1 MAESEIIVLKGGAL
15 ELEVGETKEFACAIS
30 PDDFDV
36 WNLKQGTGQAEL
48 ISTSW
53 RVNPQVQLATVKGI
67 SPGAVVLEAIEKDGT
82 TTSATIII
90 LSDTVTSTLTF
101 DTDGGSPQI
110 DSISKSTRDITSPP
124 VFTIPS
130 TKPAKDGY
138 VFSDWVYSGTTYQ
151 PGSAFTGAWG
161 MDYTFKASW
170 ATVVDPSVITSFYI
184 TSADTRQGRVTLD
197 YDVDTGTWEGYTFT
211 PRFAPST
218 VTNRKV
224 VWLVST
230 NTLGANGDK
239 APNMVPSAYIDKVRT
254 STTDEQYVTA
264 EGPVEFVVPSDR
276 QYAGEVYVVA
286 YPQDIA
292 EPSQKDKYTDPS
304 SLYNSWELVHPFKC
318 ALTLMDYTG
327 STVIGSG
334 EYISASNYTLNVTG
348 STQRARDTQYEYTF
362 VGWSLSRDTFAAGS
376 TFPTSITTSTATL
389 YPVYK
394 RTLRSYT
401 VSVSVKGGAGGTID
415 KSTLSGVYYGTTW
428 SGEGTRLTLSFS
440 STIIDGTT
448 YSYSDGVTARPDT
461 GMSVDGWTP
470 ANGKVTGDSS
480 ISVTFGGVTGAF
492 VSVSPSFF
500 TVKPGGAPVTS
511 DISVSVGSQQGS
523 VTFEYEAVVAEPQ
536 IVSVSVSSGGK
547 MTITPVDEWS
557 SGTTAQT
564 EIAVTV
570 FARKADGSREKI
582 GTGARVTIVMSS
594 QYTLVYDFNNGDSPE
609 TVTKVQQTN
618 VFTIIQDIP
627 VYTGHIFK
635 GWSFTKNPG
644 TGDKTYTAGDVVAF
658 DGTSARIYA
667 VWGSRRKFVLTY
679 DTNLGEGMTISL
691 KDSNGNL
698 LAATKPLDQSETSE
712 DTIVEFEVD
721 STIDYINRIDGKDAD
736 GADITIVESACP
748 GYVFNGWYG
757 DKECTVKA
765 GDRVNVDVNGASVSH
780 TPPPAGEEGEI
791 VEVCTLTLY
800 ASWITGAKVE
810 VRAHTD
816 AQSTLAPGVTDKGL
830 AGLIVTYTSVNLP
843 GIDEVAKYPSYYSP
857 KPRYYRLSGTN
868 LVETEWGPGAPVTID
883 DVRDYLDDDGTLTLY
898 IGWTKSRFELLYS
911 ISGGA
916 DYSLFYTL
924 TDYGSDEGEYSLYPS
939 DAKKLTY
946 KSASE
951 TSVALPDTFCGLR
964 VDYWVSS
971 ADRSKPQVGSAV
983 EMTQATFSLGADGWT
998 KTSTKTPTTYT
1009 AYPAS
1014 LQGILEYVSNGGSGR
1029 VQAQTTTEVESGD
1042 DKGKYVYVLKSGN
1055 GLVREGYTFGGWRSA
1070 GSGTV
1075 YAPGVE
1081 YKTSSKYARLY
1092 AAWTPNPGPAS
1103 AKLGKVVGDGVMLSF
1118 TTPVDIVGNVV
1129 WSTDYRPLRI
1139 SSVGQTDGIDTSGGA
1154 LSAIVDEM
1162 YIIVALDR
1170 TPEGYIPSELVGTA
1184 VTCTPSGSGYIVRTE
1199 RDAVG
1204 LYLLYVSG
1212 ASGFV
1217 GYVLRLESGKGA
1229 CECRLTKATKGTDG
1243 SLIKSELLLSGSGN
1257 PATVTKIAHRFSA
1270 QLSEMPMI
1278 ILPSRCRY
1286 VIDLG
1291 NTERISL
1298 RVTRVNPRDA
1308 DDGSDDQRRW
1318 TNRKWVDYARSF
1330 FDSWQNNNYDYD
1342 SGKHSGGYALSLVPP
1357 MVKMYP
1363 SLRKNVFISSAL
1375 NVSYGNAVADV
1386 GFEFAVGS
1394 MLGRAAIT
1402 SDSVYL
1408 VKWHRGGKYEDVV
1421 ETTTYSPKVVAPTF
1435 DWDVPLEN
1443 DTPSTFM
1450 GWSVDQDGRG
1460 SIYQPGSSLRL
1471 DADSDTR
1478 EFHFW
1483 PSFGTARKYWIF
1495 TSSGTCSIPLGPGE
1509 MLKIV
1514 AVGGGAGSYPYSG
1527 ATFNGLSFSDLIN
1540 QSTYELSSPGGEGK
1554 VNSDVFTNSSN
1565 NDVTVTVT
1573 CTIGEGGGRGID
1585 DIGKITPNP
1594 SGLPGGATIVKL
1606 TAPSGIERTCRA
1618 SGGVTPVDWHTGKY
1632 KGKAPGVAGWGGT
1645 NVNDINASDDEVP
1658 PYPEVDED
1666 PSISLIQV
1674 QNKWY
1679 GQKYKCTAGGRTARF
1694 CEPLYFS
1701 GYPMSIHTVKGDG
1714 GKMFIYRAINLFGF
1728 DVEGGVDPIY
1738 FASKGGR
1745 GATNIPKYDYEPTI
1759 PNDPDSP
1766 SDIIPPLFG
1775 GGGGTTI
1782 GKSNQPE
1789 SVYDRLPG
1797 VRGADGAVLI
1807 TKVGA
1812 R

>member
-1 MAESEIIVLKGGAL
+1 MAESEIFVFGGGAL
-15 ELEVGETKEFACAIS
+15 ELDVGEEKEFACAIN
-30 PDDFDV
+30 PDNLDT

-53 RVNPQVQLATVKGI
+53 RVNPQVILATVKGI
-67 SPGAVVLEAIEKDGT
+67 SPGKVTLEAVEKDGT
-82 TTSATIII
+82 TTSATITI
-90 LSDTVTSTLTF
+90 LSDTVTSTLSF
-101 DTDGGSPQI
+101 DTDGGSPQV
-110 DSISKSTRDITSPP
+110 DSISKSTRDPSSPP
-124 VFTIPS
+124 EFTIPS

-138 VFSDWVYSGTTYQ
+138 TFSGWVYSGTTYQ
-151 PGSAFTGAWG
+151 PGSTFTGAWG
-161 MDYTFKASW
+161 TDYTFKASW
-170 ATVVDPSVITSFYI
+170 ATAVDPSVITSFYI
-184 TSADTRQGRVTLD
+184 TSEDTRQGRVTLD
-197 YDVDTGTWEGYTFT
+197 YNVDTGIWESYTFT

-218 VTNRKV
+218 VANRRV

-239 APNMVPSAYIDKVRT
+239 APNMVPSAYIDKVKT

-292 EPSQKDKYTDPS
+292 EPGQKDKYTNPT
-304 SLYNSWELVHPFKC
+304 SLYNSWELLHPFKC

-348 STQRARDTQYEYTF
+348 STQRTRDAQYEYTF

-440 STIIDGTT
+440 STTIDGTT

-470 ANGKVTGDSS
+470 ANGRVTGDAS

-536 IVSVSVSSGGK
+536 IVSVSVSSDGK

-557 SGTTAQT
+557 SGSTAQT

-570 FARKADGSREKI
+570 FARKTDGSREKI

-594 QYTLVYDFNNGDSPE
+594 QYTLVYDFNNGDTPE

-679 DTNLGEGMTISL
+679 DTNLGEGMTIHL

-698 LAATKPLDQSETSE
+698 LAATKPIDQSETSE

-721 STIDYINRIDGKDAD
+721 STIDYINRINGKDAD

-765 GDRVNVDVNGASVSH
+765 GDRVNVDINGASVSH
-780 TPPPAGEEGEI
+780 TPPPAGEESGI

-810 VRAHTD
+810 VRALTD
-816 AQSTLAPGVTDKGL
+816 VQSTLAPGVTDKG
-830 AGLIVTYTSVNLP
+830 AEEMVVTYTSVNLP
-843 GIDEVAKYPSYYSP
+843 GIDDVAGYPTHYSP

-868 LVETEWGPGAPVTID
+868 LVETDWGPGTPISID
-883 DVRDYLDDDGTLTLY
+883 DVRDYLDDDGSLTLY
-898 IGWTKSRFELLYS
+898 VGWTKSRFELLYT
-911 ISGGA
+911 ISGGV
-916 DYSLFYTL
+916 DYGLFYTL

-939 DAKKLTY
+939 DTKKLTY
-946 KSASE
+946 KSVSA

-971 ADRSKPQVGSAV
+971 ADRSKPQVGSTV
-983 EMTQATFSLGADGWT
+983 EMTQAMFSLGADGWT

-1042 DKGKYVYVLKSGN
+1042 DKGKYIYTLRSGE
-1055 GLVREGYTFGGWRSA
+1055 GLTREGYTFGGWRSA
-1070 GSGTV
+1070 GSGTI
-1075 YAPGVE
+1075 YAPGAE

-1092 AAWTPNPGPAS
+1092 AVWTPNQGPAS
-1103 AKLGKVVGDGVMLSF
+1103 AKLGKVVGDGVTLSF
-1118 TTPVDIVGNVV
+1118 TSPADIAGNVV

-1139 SSVGQTDGIDTSGGA
+1139 SSIGQTEGVDTSGSA
-1154 LSAIVDEM
+1154 LSAVVDTK
-1162 YIIVALDR
+1162 YTVVVLDR
-1170 TPEGYIPSELVGTA
+1170 TPDGYIPSEPVGTA
-1184 VTCTPSGSGYIVRTE
+1184 VTCLPSESRYIIKAE

-1204 LYLLYVSG
+1204 LYLLYVTG

-1217 GYVLRLESGKGA
+1217 GYILKLESGRGA
-1229 CECRLTKATKGTDG
+1229 CECRLVKATKGTDG
-1243 SLIKSELLLSGSGN
+1243 TLAKSELLLSGSGN

-1298 RVTRVNPRDA
+1298 MVTRVNPRDA
-1308 DDGSDDQRRW
+1308 DDASGDQRRW
-1318 TNRKWVDYARSF
+1318 TNRKWVDYTRSF
-1330 FDSWQNNNYDYD
+1330 FDTWQNNNYDYD
-1342 SGKHSGGYALSLVPP
+1342 SGKHAGGYALSLVPP
-1357 MVKMYP
+1357 MAKMYP
-1363 SLRKNVFISSAL
+1363 SLRKNVFLSSAL

-1394 MLGRAAIT
+1394 MLGRAAIS

-1408 VKWHRGGKYEDVV
+1408 VKWHRGRDYEDVV
-1421 ETTTYSPKVVAPTF
+1421 ETTTYSPKVIAPTF

-1443 DTPSTFM
+1443 GTPQVFM
-1450 GWSVDQDGRG
+1450 GWLAHDDGR
-1460 SIYQPGSSLRL
+1460 SPIYQPGSSLRL
-1471 DADSDTR
+1471 DTDSDTR
-1478 EFHFW
+1478 EFHFY
-1483 PSFGTARKYWIF
+1483 PSFGSARKYWIF
-1495 TSSGTCSIPLGPGE
+1495 TSPGTCGIPLGPGE

-1527 ATFNGLSFSDLIN
+1527 ASFLASSFSDLVN

-1554 VNSDVFTNSSN
+1554 VTSDVFTNSSN

-1585 DIGKITPNP
+1585 DINKTPNP
-1594 SGLPGGATIVKL
+1594 SGLPGGTTVVKL
-1606 TAPSGIERTCRA
+1606 TTPSGIERMCRA

-1632 KGKAPGVAGWGGT
+1632 KGKAPGVMGWGGT

-1658 PYPEVDED
+1658 QYPEVDED
-1666 PSISLIQV
+1666 PSLPSV
-1674 QNKWY
+1674 QIKNKWY

-1694 CEPLYFS
+1694 CEPLYCNS
-1701 GYPMSIHTVKGDG
+1701 YPASIHTIEGDG
-1714 GKMFIYRAINLFGF
+1714 GDMFVYRAVNISGIN
-1728 DVEGGVDPIY
+1728 VVSGVKPIY
-1738 FASKGGR
+1738 LASKGGR
-1745 GATNIPKYDYEPTI
+1745 GATNIPKYGYEPEV
-1759 PNDPDSP
+1759 PSAPKSP

-1782 GKSNQPE
+1782 GKSNQP
-1789 SVYDRLPG
+1789 SSIYDRLPG
-1797 VRGADGAVLI
+1797 VRGADGVVLI
-1807 TKVGA
+1807 TKVSA